1 MCGGQIVGEL
11 RDQQSS
17 LGRGKG
23 WEERVT
29 QETREQRSSWREVE
43 CVDRGGSLVW

>member
-1 MCGGQIVGEL
+1 MCVGQIVGEL

-29 QETREQRSSWREVE
+29 QETRAKVKLEG
-43 CVDRGGSLVW
+43 DRMC